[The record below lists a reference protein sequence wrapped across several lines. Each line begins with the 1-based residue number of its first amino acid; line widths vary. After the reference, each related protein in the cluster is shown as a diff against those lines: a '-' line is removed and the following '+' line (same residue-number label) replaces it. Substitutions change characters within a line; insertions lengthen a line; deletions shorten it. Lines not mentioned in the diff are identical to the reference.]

1 MKTCLIV
8 DDSRT
13 IRTVARRMF
22 EELEF
27 HAEEA
32 EDGKQALDA
41 CLETMPDV
49 ILLDWHM
56 PVMNGL
62 DFLKQLRRSSG
73 GDEPVVVF
81 CTTEND
87 VTRIEEALGAG
98 ADEFIMKPFDT
109 EIIESKLAQVGLI

>member
-8 DDSRT
+8 DDSKT

-32 EDGKQALDA
+32 EDGQQALDA
-41 CLETMPDV
+41 CLREMPDV

-56 PVMNGL
+56 PNMNGL
-62 DFLKQLRRSSG
+62 EFLKKLRQSARG
-73 GDEPVVVF
+73 GEPVVVF

-87 VTRIEEALGAG
+87 IERIQEALGAG
-98 ADEFIMKPFDT
+98 ADEFIMKPFDAD
-109 EIIESKLAQVGLI
+109 IIESKLAQVGLL

>member
-8 DDSRT
+8 DDSKT
-13 IRTVARRMF
+13 IRTVARRLF

-32 EDGKQALDA
+32 EDGQQALDA
-41 CLETMPDV
+41 CLREMPDV

-56 PVMNGL
+56 PNMNGIE
-62 DFLKQLRRSSG
+62 FLKQLRGSSG

-87 VTRIEEALGAG
+87 IERIQEALGAG

-109 EIIESKLAQVGLI
+109 DIIESKLAQVGLI

>member
-32 EDGKQALDA
+32 EDGQKALDA
-41 CLETMPDV
+41 CLQEMPDV

-56 PVMNGL
+56 PVMNGIE
-62 DFLKQLRRSSG
+62 FLRELRGSSG
-73 GDEPVVVF
+73 GKEPVVVF

-87 VTRIEEALGAG
+87 MERIQEALGAG

-109 EIIESKLAQVGLI
+109 DIIESKLAQVGLI

>member
-8 DDSRT
+8 DDSKT
-13 IRTVARRMF
+13 IRLVARRMF

-32 EDGKQALDA
+32 EDGQKALEA
-41 CLETMPDV
+41 CLVEMPDV

-62 DFLKQLRRSSG
+62 EFLKALRSVDG
-73 GDEPVVVF
+73 GDAPVVVF

-87 VTRIEEALGAG
+87 IERIQEALGAG

-109 EIIESKLAQVGLI
+109 DIIESKLAQVGLI